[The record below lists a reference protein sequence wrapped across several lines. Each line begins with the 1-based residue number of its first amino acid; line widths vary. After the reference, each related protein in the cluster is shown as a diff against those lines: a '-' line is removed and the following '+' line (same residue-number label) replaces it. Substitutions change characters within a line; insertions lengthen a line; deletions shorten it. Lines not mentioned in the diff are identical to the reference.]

1 MIGESFLA
9 SYLFFPDQCIRYCQV
24 IGWKMKFE
32 KSLLDST
39 IKSTT
44 NDCPICASFE
54 EEEGR
59 NVRKSGEKPVLRKS
73 EMQRENVLLLQVFNL
88 RQVNH
93 VSIHV

>member
-1 MIGESFLA
+1 
-9 SYLFFPDQCIRYCQV
+9 
-24 IGWKMKFE
+24 MKFE

-44 NDCPICASFE
+44 NDCPNCVSFE

-59 NVRKSGEKPVLRKS
+59 NVRISGEKTSAAKS

>member
-1 MIGESFLA
+1 
-9 SYLFFPDQCIRYCQV
+9 
-24 IGWKMKFE
+24 MKFE
-32 KSLLDST
+32 KSFLDST

>member
-1 MIGESFLA
+1 
-9 SYLFFPDQCIRYCQV
+9 
-24 IGWKMKFE
+24 MKFE

-44 NDCPICASFE
+44 NDCPNCASFE

-59 NVRKSGEKPVLRKS
+59 NVSGEKPVLRKS
-73 EMQRENVLLLQVFNL
+73 EMQRENVLLLPVFNL

>member
-1 MIGESFLA
+1 
-9 SYLFFPDQCIRYCQV
+9 
-24 IGWKMKFE
+24 MKFE

-44 NDCPICASFE
+44 NGCPNCASFE
-54 EEEGR
+54 EAEGR
-59 NVRKSGEKPVLRKS
+59 NVTISGEKPVLRKS
-73 EMQRENVLLLQVFNL
+73 EMQREKVLLLQVFNL